1 MLSKKWVRAVLIVVA
16 VACVAVCL
24 VSAVFLIQ
32 YYKST
37 SSLESLKTQV
47 KEPDAP
53 VETPEEPEDAAADE
67 TPEEPE
73 DAEPEPV
80 VLPVDFAAL
89 QEVNPDIYAWLEIP
103 GTTIDQPV
111 LQHPTDQL
119 YYHYHDYSGASSIF
133 GAVYSQSDYNDTSFD
148 APMTVLYGHD
158 TVFYNPCAFAELNN
172 YADALYFDEHRT
184 VLVYTPEAVYTY
196 RVFAAY
202 VHNNEHLLAC
212 HDFAD
217 PAVFTQFFDELAQ
230 TPGLY
235 GCVLEDELP
244 EPGDLVLT
252 LSTCFRTNR
261 NQRFLVQ
268 AVLEET
274 AYVEGEAE

>member
-1 MLSKKWVRAVLIVVA
+1 MGYQETYQGYLEAIEAHLSTL
-16 VACVAVCL
+16 
-24 VSAVFLIQ
+24 FLGNRP
-32 YYKST
+32 YGK
-37 SSLESLKTQV
+37 
-47 KEPDAP
+47 
-53 VETPEEPEDAAADE
+53 
-67 TPEEPE
+67 
-73 DAEPEPV
+73 
-80 VLPVDFAAL
+80 L
-89 QEVNPDIYAWLEIP
+89 QEAMRYSLLSGGKRVR
-103 GTTIDQPV
+103 PV
-111 LQHPTDQL
+111 LT
-119 YYHYHDYSGASSIF
+119 
-133 GAVYSQSDYNDTSFD
+133 
-148 APMTVLYGHD
+148 
-158 TVFYNPCAFAELNN
+158 CAFAELNN

-184 VLVYTPEAVYTY
+184 VMVYTPEAVYTY